1 MNTLII
7 IAIALFASYTVT
19 VCVSSRQTPDSLSQS
34 VFFLPKDGK
43 WIWTAVIGLVAFA
56 IIPPIIEK
64 SPEQLQF
71 LGFIAATA
79 LAFVGFAP
87 LGEGDLAYKVHC
99 GAAILCAVCS
109 QILVGICQPWLLLLW
124 VPYILEW
131 ITIKSRGK
139 KWRTATFWAEM
150 VCFANTFTF
159 ALIS

>member
-1 MNTLII
+1 MNILITF
-7 IAIALFASYTVT
+7 AIALLVAYTVT
-19 VCVSSRQTPDSLSQS
+19 VCVANNQIPDSLSQS
-34 VFFLPKDGK
+34 VFFLPKGAK

-64 SPEQLQF
+64 SPDHWQF

-109 QILVGICQPWLLLLW
+109 QILVGICQPLLLLLW
-124 VPYILEW
+124 VPYIIAW
-131 ITIKSRGK
+131 IVIKSRGK